1 MGSPWGSSGVVG
13 FTRLRTRWRWVHPGS
28 LGSRGCALSVV
39 RFIRGRWVHSVVP
52 WWSLGSSGV
61 IWFTQVTLYWVSLGS
76 SGVPWGSLRS
86 SGIVGFTA
94 VCPGCSGFIRGR
106 WVHLGSLWRSF
117 GSSGVV
123 ELTRVRP
130 GGHSVHPGSLGS
142 LGLAQGIVRLI
153 QGCWFSRVC
162 PGCRWVHPEW

>member
-1 MGSPWGSSGVVG
+1 MALGSSGVVG
-13 FTRLRTRWRWVHPGS
+13 FTRVRSERRSVHPGS
-28 LGSRGCALSVV
+28 LGTLGGALVVVGFIRGHLVHPGYSILGVV
-39 RFIRGRWVHSVVP
+39 GFIRGRWLH
-52 WWSLGSSGV
+52 
-61 IWFTQVTLYWVSLGS
+61 

-94 VCPGCSGFIRGR
+94 VRPGCSGFIRGR

-153 QGCWFSRVC
+153 RGCWFSRVC